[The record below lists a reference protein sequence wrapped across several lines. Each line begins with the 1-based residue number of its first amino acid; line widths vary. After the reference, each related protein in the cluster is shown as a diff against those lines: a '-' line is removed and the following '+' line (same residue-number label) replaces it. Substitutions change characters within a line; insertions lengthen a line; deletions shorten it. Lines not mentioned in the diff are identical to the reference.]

1 MGSQGTMLSST
12 DWTGQIS
19 LQRFHS
25 MPRTWAIQA
34 QIRLTSRRC
43 IKRLSMPRVTV
54 MMQTGSILASE
65 LILHSKWTCLSSMV
79 RSHQTISNSSIIKRC
94 FSEDHHRQLRESH
107 YHSSH
112 HFPMLETPSWRFS
125 QLIQNRQFSRKTL
138 SLSSD
143 FLQVSSRER

>member
-1 MGSQGTMLSST
+1 
-12 DWTGQIS
+12 
-19 LQRFHS
+19 
-25 MPRTWAIQA
+25 
-34 QIRLTSRRC
+34 
-43 IKRLSMPRVTV
+43 
-54 MMQTGSILASE
+54 
-65 LILHSKWTCLSSMV
+65 
-79 RSHQTISNSSIIKRC
+79 
-94 FSEDHHRQLRESH
+94 LRESH